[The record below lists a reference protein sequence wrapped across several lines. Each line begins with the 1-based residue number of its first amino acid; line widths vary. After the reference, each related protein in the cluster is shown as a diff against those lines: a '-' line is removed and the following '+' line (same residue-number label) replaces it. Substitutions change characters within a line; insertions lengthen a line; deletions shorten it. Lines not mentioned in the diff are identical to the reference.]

1 MMQLRD
7 KLVLICY
14 TLVIFIIGYM
24 VCLYHKQ
31 LFQNAGVIFASTV
44 SVSTF
49 LMTVFNFQVATKEK
63 KFARRIEQNRLTE
76 LRKAVNV
83 FRNSQKWNQDL
94 SLTEDDID
102 ILQVNINYILQYSKS
117 FTIIRTFKYI
127 NLILIKIKN
136 SNNEISKR
144 METNGLVEYVKNN
157 IFRMKKKEIY

>member
-1 MMQLRD
+1 MQSRD

-24 VCLYHKQ
+24 VCLYHEQ
-31 LFQNAGVIFASTV
+31 LFQNAGAIFATIV

-49 LMTVFNFQVATKEK
+49 LMTVFNFQVATKER
-63 KFARRIEQNRLTE
+63 KFARRIEQNRIKE

-157 IFRMKKKEIY
+157 IFCMKKKEIY